1 MSFIERQPQESI
13 LDNTRKIN
21 GQTSNKN
28 SILCKDKYN
37 G

>member
-1 MSFIERQPQESI
+1 MSFIESLKNLFLIALEK
-13 LDNTRKIN
+13 LIN
-21 GQTSNKN
+21 AQSSNKN